1 MALHLTWDALPP
13 QGDLPLKH
21 GVVNHEYHYPQRR
34 GTLPPLHPI
43 TAQLPT
49 LTAEVPLSSDT
60 VSQHICQRRRSF
72 LLSLVL
78 VTSRGTWVNDFPPNL
93 PPAAF

>member
-21 GVVNHEYHYPQRR
+21 GVVNHKYHYPQRR

-43 TAQLPT
+43 TAHLSI
-49 LTAEVPLSSDT
+49 LAAKVPLSSDT
-60 VSQHICQRRRSF
+60 ISQHICQGTEVF
-72 LLSLVL
+72 PFVL
-78 VTSRGTWVNDFPPNL
+78 GTSDKQKHLG
-93 PPAAF
+93 

>member
-13 QGDLPLKH
+13 QGDLLLKH
-21 GVVNHEYHYPQRR
+21 GVVNHKYHYPQRR

-43 TAQLPT
+43 TAQIPIPA
-49 LTAEVPLSSDT
+49 AEVPLSPDT
-60 VSQHICQRRRSF
+60 FSQHFCQETKSL
-72 LLSLVL
+72 LLSSVHLR
-78 VTSRGTWVNDFPPNL
+78 SRGTWVNDFSPNT